1 MAISHRSQK
10 DSMDLRYDMC
20 GLAPRTLC
28 ATLSLNLSSRVRG
41 YFYLPRAASLGVSG
55 KLDIPYFTPS
65 AQMRFPLYPAARVP
79 RRRCTLYPVP
89 GYGGEL
95 LIAF

>member
-1 MAISHRSQK
+1 MFSTFVQTKVAKAYRGGASEVTSSNNR
-10 DSMDLRYDMC
+10 MC
-20 GLAPRTLC
+20 G
-28 ATLSLNLSSRVRG
+28 VH
-41 YFYLPRAASLGVSG
+41 G
-55 KLDIPYFTPS
+55 KRDIPYFTPA

-89 GYGGEL
+89 GYGGDL